1 MAKMIPAE
9 DKCASK
15 PRIFSNDPG
24 GAVQRATLPTTSVAR
39 DMMKNGAEE
48 HLRLAIQMAQE
59 RALQYQS
66 IVDQEAERLQAEIDA
81 PGDQQPEG
89 MHPGSDCSV

>member
-1 MAKMIPAE
+1 HENNANNNNEIKESVRRSLREKMAKMIPTE

-15 PRIFSNDPG
+15 IEGSSAMIPG

-59 RALQYQS
+59 RA
-66 IVDQEAERLQAEIDA
+66 
-81 PGDQQPEG
+81 
-89 MHPGSDCSV
+89 